1 MEKTADAV
9 PQFHGGV
16 AACQTTTPTN
26 CKIFKYRGDTTVDG
40 SISGNTITIDA
51 GLKTGFGVP
60 IDGTTLYN
68 VTAFTF
74 GRNDRFDDL
83 YADVD
88 ATPPFDYVLG
98 SVKK

>member
-1 MEKTADAV
+1 MEKTANTV
-9 PQFHGGV
+9 PQFYGDV

-26 CKIFKYRGDTTVDG
+26 CKIFQYRGDTAVDG

-51 GLKTGFGVP
+51 GLNTGFGVP

-74 GRNDRFDDL
+74 GRNNSFDDL

-88 ATPPFDYVLG
+88 ATQPFDYALG

>member
-1 MEKTADAV
+1 MPDDDPDQLQDLPV
-9 PQFHGGV
+9 PRRHD
-16 AACQTTTPTN
+16 C
-26 CKIFKYRGDTTVDG
+26 RR
-40 SISGNTITIDA
+40 IDLGQHDHDRRRA
-51 GLKTGFGVP
+51 ETGFGVP

-74 GRNDRFDDL
+74 GRNDSFDDL